1 MSSND
6 LSVRDTISIIV
17 PVYNNA
23 PYLKQCLDS
32 ICGQTYTDL
41 EIIAVNDGSEDD
53 SLKIL
58 ESYANSDSRI
68 KVINQPNRG
77 VSASRNAGLEVA
89 SGHYIMFLDGDDWL
103 DINACEMAVS
113 MSKKYDVDVILWPY
127 CREYEE
133 NTKPVYTLGKS
144 AKRWDRNN
152 IAELYKRFVGLDG
165 VQLSEPQKIDSVS
178 VTWGKLYKRT
188 VIGDVRF
195 VDLDQI
201 GTSED
206 TLYNI
211 AVFSKVESA
220 VYLPETYSHYRKT
233 NPTSITSGYK
243 KDLVSKWENL
253 YNLIYFHLN
262 ESKAPKE
269 FYKALNNR
277 IALGLIGLGLNIVQG
292 TNLSYIESI
301 KELRIILS
309 MDHYKKALKDLPMEY
324 FPIHWK
330 LFFYCA
336 RKKAVIPMY
345 LLLKIMNYLRG
356 R

>member
-68 KVINQPNRG
+68 KVINQKNKG
-77 VSASRNAGLEVA
+77 LSGARNAGIDA
-89 SGHYIMFLDGDDWL
+89 SSGDYIMFLDGDDWV
-103 DINACEMAVS
+103 DITVCEKAISIAKLFNTDLV
-113 MSKKYDVDVILWPY
+113 LWSY
-127 CREYEE
+127 YREYS
-133 NTKPVYTLGKS
+133 TQAKPVYILGECEKQ
-144 AKRWDRNN
+144 WDENN
-152 IAELYKRFVGLDG
+152 VSELYKQLVGLDG
-165 VQLSEPQKIDSVS
+165 EQLREPQKTDAI
-178 VTWGKLYKRT
+178 VTAWGKLYRRAI
-188 VIGDVRF
+188 IGNIRF
-195 VDLDQI
+195 VDTKII
-201 GTSED
+201 GTED
-206 TLYNI
+206 VLFNI
-211 AVFSKVESA
+211 QVFSSICSA
-220 VYLPETYSHYRKT
+220 AYIPQTYYHYRKT
-233 NPTSITSGYK
+233 NANSITRCYK
-243 KDLVSKWENL
+243 KDLVSQWGNL
-253 YNLIYFHLN
+253 YNLIEFHLN

-309 MDHYKKALKDLPMEY
+309 MDRYKKALKDLPMEY